1 MVTHGPWRLLLSV
14 GRSVVS
20 NFGVSKFVFCC
31 GPHALIGPF
40 LTLHDEQKIHD
51 QGKGLMPKPREICA
65 RTGTYVR
72 NKASRIETKEIVLS
86 SPAEKKTL
94 SACHALQSAWIAPR
108 PGPMCPAGLRVPEN
122 LMWAEKRFARRE
134 KLSKL
139 RKFDQHTYIYG

>member
-86 SPAEKKTL
+86 SPAEKKDFERL
-94 SACHALQSAWIAPR
+94 SRAPECMDRAETWTNVSGRASCAREFDVGRKAL
-108 PGPMCPAGLRVPEN
+108 CT
-122 LMWAEKRFARRE
+122 KR
-134 KLSKL
+134 KVVKIT
-139 RKFDQHTYIYG
+139 KI